1 MKREPGKKN
10 PLLEDAP
17 TAEEFHVPASDMKGH
32 SVQQYFRVQPGHSI
46 QIDNTVRSRKF
57 PYRNKGDFLRHAIMR
72 HLKWLAGM
80 DSVNSVTTQV
90 DAIIEVLRDDEF
102 QAEFNDLFIRLGD
115 RIAYHLGSGD
125 GGMVE
130 ARRILEVVEG
140 HLDSMPDGYWKGKHI
155 EELRVRFGHLL
166 VEEGSGEEGEKVQRQ
181 NWILESMLGELKEE
195 EEGG

>member
-1 MKREPGKKN
+1 MKKN
-10 PLLEDAP
+10 ALLEKEEGVAP
-17 TAEEFHVPASDMKGH
+17 EEFHVPASDMKGH

-90 DAIIEVLRDDEF
+90 DAIIEVLRDDAFQVEF
-102 QAEFNDLFIRLGD
+102 ADLFIRLGD

-125 GGMVE
+125 GGIVE
-130 ARRILEVVEG
+130 ARRLLEVVGG
-140 HLDSMPDGYWKGKHI
+140 HLDSMPDGYWKKKHL
-155 EELRVRFGHLL
+155 EELKARFGHLL
-166 VEEGSGEEGEKVQRQ
+166 VGEGSGGEEVAKQ
-181 NWILESMLGELKEE
+181 NWILESMLGELKDEE
-195 EEGG
+195 

>member
-1 MKREPGKKN
+1 MKREPGKEKKN
-10 PLLEDAP
+10 PLLEIP
-17 TAEEFHVPASDMKGH
+17 TEEEFHVPASDMKGH

-72 HLKWLAGM
+72 HLKWLSSL
-80 DSVNSVTTQV
+80 DTVNSVTTQV
-90 DAIIEVLRDDEF
+90 DAIIEVLRDDKF
-102 QAEFNDLFIRLGD
+102 QVEFNDLFIRLGD

-140 HLDSMPDGYWKGKHI
+140 HLDSMPDGYWKGKHM

-166 VEEGSGEEGEKVQRQ
+166 EKEGGSGKERQ
-181 NWILESMLGELKEE
+181 NWILESMLGELREE
-195 EEGG
+195 KEGG